1 MSKKR
6 LSQASNATVA
16 IKEFVFIS
24 TVKIAQDVHL
34 KYPNYKINSFTP
46 KTLAK
51 RLVSD
56 NSESGS
62 MRDFGF
68 SYKTT
73 PLSSSS
79 KLFIVQEVSTSSNE
93 IKNSIIFLD
102 RTAAN
107 AYALSRSKQIYKNL
121 KDDAAVFEKCESY
134 ETIYA
139 AALMHKE
146 ILPSFVVVNEATLLS
161 SGGLRC

>member
-6 LSQASNATVA
+6 LSKKSNATIP

-24 TVKIAQDVHL
+24 TVKIAQDVNI

-51 RLVSD
+51 RLISG
-56 NSESGS
+56 NSQKES

-73 PLSSSS
+73 HLPSN
-79 KLFIVQEVSTSSNE
+79 KLFIVQEISTSNNE
-93 IKNSIIFLD
+93 IKNSLIFLD

-107 AYALSRSKQIYKNL
+107 AYALSIYKNL
-121 KDDAAVFEKCESY
+121 KDDVAALFEKCESY
-134 ETIYA
+134 EEICT
-139 AALMHKE
+139 AALIHKDT
-146 ILPSFVVVNEATLLS
+146 LPSMVVINEAALLS
-161 SGGLRC
+161 SEV